1 VRSLAIGKL
10 DAVINIR
17 PSMGLSSA
25 AGKLFIT
32 EAGGKVTNIK
42 GEPRQRTDT
51 MLCTNGKIH
60 DKLVEIIK

>member
-1 VRSLAIGKL
+1 
-10 DAVINIR
+10 
-17 PSMGLSSA
+17 MGLSSA